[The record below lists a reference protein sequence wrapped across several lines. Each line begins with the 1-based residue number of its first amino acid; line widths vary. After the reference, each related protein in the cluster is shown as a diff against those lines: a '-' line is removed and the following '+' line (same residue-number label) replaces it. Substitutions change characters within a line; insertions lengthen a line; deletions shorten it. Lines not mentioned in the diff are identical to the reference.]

1 MTNPVVQI
9 VDFVHEVRDVVS
21 QVLAL
26 FFALGGLHRLARGSG
41 AELLNLHSGNQRN
54 TIVFITS

>member
-9 VDFVHEVRDVVS
+9 VDFVHEVRDVIS

-26 FFALGGLHRLARGSG
+26 YFALGGLHRLTRGSG